1 MKIAIVGS
9 GVSGLVSAH
18 LLHPEHDVVLYEA
31 GDHVGGHTHTQDV
44 EVGGVRVA
52 VDTGFIV
59 YNEETYPELTKLF
72 ARLGVATQPS
82 NMSFSVND
90 ERTGREWCGTSLDSL
105 FAQRLNALRP
115 SFHRMILDL
124 ARFNREAR
132 VLAADGPDG
141 VTLGDW
147 ARDHGYSRVFV
158 EDYLVPLGSAVWSA
172 DPAGLDRFPA
182 RTFARFFE
190 NHRFLQLAGQPTWRT
205 VSGGARSYVEK
216 IVAPLGE
223 RVRRARVHAVRRVRN
238 GVEVVA
244 EGAGAERFDRAVLAT
259 HSDEALAL
267 LADATPA
274 EREVLGAIPYQR
286 NVALLHTD
294 ASVMPRARRA
304 WASWNALVPA
314 RGRPAA
320 GATLTYDMNRLQSL
334 ETPAPLLVSLNL
346 EDRID
351 PRKVLRRMVYHHP
364 VFTPEGIRAQ
374 LRHAEI
380 DGAAGVHFAGAY
392 WGYGFHEDGVR
403 SALAVVARIR
413 AASSRRAA

>member
-1 MKIAIVGS
+1 VKIAIVGS
-9 GVSGLVSAH
+9 GVSGLVAAN
-18 LLHPEHDVVLYEA
+18 LLHPEHDVVLYEG

-59 YNEETYPELTKLF
+59 YNEETYPELTRLF
-72 ARLGVATQPS
+72 DRLGVRTQPS
-82 NMSFSVND
+82 SMSFSVRD
-90 ERTGREWCGTSLDSL
+90 ERTGREWCGTSLDTL

-115 SFHRMILDL
+115 SFHRMLADL

-132 VLAADGPDG
+132 ALAADGPDG
-141 VTLGDW
+141 ATLGDW
-147 ARDHGYSRVFV
+147 CRARRFSRAFLD
-158 EDYLVPLGSAVWSA
+158 DYLVPLGAAIWSA
-172 DPAGLDRFPA
+172 DPGALDRFPA

-190 NHRFLQLAGQPTWRT
+190 NHRFLQISGQPTWRT
-205 VSGGARSYVEK
+205 VSGGARSYVER
-216 IVAPLGE
+216 IVAPLGD
-223 RVRRARVHAVRRVRN
+223 RVRRARVRAVRRVPD
-238 GVEVVA
+238 GVEIVA
-244 EGAGAERFDRAVLAT
+244 DGRPAERFDRAVLAT

-267 LADATPA
+267 LAQPTPA

-294 ASVMPRARRA
+294 ASVMPASRRA
-304 WASWNALVPA
+304 WASWNAVVPA
-314 RGRPAA
+314 RPAA
-320 GATLTYDMNRLQSL
+320 GATLTYDMGRLQSL
-334 ETPAPLLVSLNL
+334 DVPVPLLVSLNL

-351 PRKVLRRMVYHHP
+351 PRRVLRRMVYHHP

-413 AASSRRAA
+413 ATPSRRAA

>member
-18 LLHPEHDVVLYEA
+18 LLHPGHDVVLYEG
-31 GDHVGGHTHTQDV
+31 GDHVGGHTHTQEV

-72 ARLGVATQPS
+72 ARLGVRTQPS
-82 NMSFSVND
+82 SMSFSVND
-90 ERTGREWCGTSLDSL
+90 ERTGREWCGTSLDTL

-124 ARFNREAR
+124 ARFNDEAR
-132 VLAADGPDG
+132 ALAAEGPDD
-141 VTLGDW
+141 VTLGAW
-147 ARDHGYSRVFV
+147 ARERGYSRVFV
-158 EDYLVPLGSAVWSA
+158 EDYLVPLGTAVWSA
-172 DPAGLDRFPA
+172 DPAAFDRFPA

-190 NHRFLQLAGQPTWRT
+190 NHRFLQVSGQAPWRT
-205 VSGGARSYVEK
+205 VTGGARSYVEK

-223 RVRRARVHAVRRVRN
+223 RVRRARVHAVRRAAG

-244 EGAGAERFDRAVLAT
+244 EGLGAERFDRVVLAT

-267 LADATPA
+267 LSDATPA

-304 WASWNALVPA
+304 WASWNALVQA
-314 RGRPAA
+314 RPAA

-334 ETPAPLLVSLNL
+334 ETPEPLLVSLNL

-403 SALAVVARIR
+403 SALAVAARIG
-413 AASSRRAA
+413 AIAPRRAA

>member
-1 MKIAIVGS
+1 VKIAIVGS
-9 GVSGLVSAH
+9 GVSGLVTAH
-18 LLHPEHDVVLYEA
+18 LLHPEHDVVLYEG

-59 YNEETYPELTKLF
+59 YNEETYPELTRLF
-72 ARLGVATQPS
+72 AQLGVRTQPS
-82 NMSFSVND
+82 SMSFSVND
-90 ERTGREWCGTSLDSL
+90 ERTGREWCGTSLDTL

-132 VLAADGPDG
+132 ALAAEGPDD

-147 ARDHGYSRVFV
+147 ARERGYSRVFV
-158 EDYLVPLGSAVWSA
+158 EDYLVPLGTAVWSA
-172 DPAGLDRFPA
+172 DPAAFDRFPA

-190 NHRFLQLAGQPTWRT
+190 NHRFLQVAGQPAWRT
-205 VSGGARSYVEK
+205 VSGGARSYVDR
-216 IVAPLGE
+216 IVAPLGD
-223 RVRRARVHAVRRVRN
+223 RVRRARVRAVRRVAD

-244 EGAGAERFDRAVLAT
+244 EGSGAERFDRAVLAT

-267 LADATPA
+267 LGDATPA
-274 EREVLGAIPYQR
+274 EREVLAAIPYQR

-304 WASWNALVPA
+304 WASWNALVQE
-314 RGRPAA
+314 RPAA

-334 ETPAPLLVSLNL
+334 ETPEPLLVSLNL

-351 PRKVLRRMVYHHP
+351 PRKVLRRMAYHHP

-380 DGAAGVHFAGAY
+380 DGASGVHFAGAY

-413 AASSRRAA
+413 ATSSRRAA